1 MFNKV
6 VLVGNLTRDIEL
18 RYTTNGAA
26 IGNSAIAVTRRFTA
40 NGERRE
46 ETCFIDI
53 TFFGK
58 QAEIA
63 NQYLNKGS
71 KLLIEGRLKL
81 DQWTDN
87 NGQNRS
93 KHTISVENMEMLGGN
108 QGNQNNQNY
117 AQGGYQGGNNQGY
130 ANHNQNSGYGD
141 GYGSNQSYN
150 QQSYNQGYAN
160 QNAYQ
165 QARPAQQKASEPQD
179 IDVDKYDND
188 ETIPF

>member
-18 RYTTNGAA
+18 RYTTTGSA
-26 IGNSAIAVTRRFTA
+26 IGNSAIAVTRKFTT

-71 KLLIEGRLKL
+71 KLLVEGRLKFE
-81 DQWTDN
+81 QWTDS

-93 KHTISVENMEMLGGN
+93 KHTVTVENMEMLGGGQN
-108 QGNQNNQNY
+108 PQVGYNSQGNQGYNGGHNNQNNY
-117 AQGGYQGGNNQGY
+117 
-130 ANHNQNSGYGD
+130 
-141 GYGSNQSYN
+141 SNQDNYGNSNSNYGG
-150 QQSYNQGYAN
+150 YNQGYQN
-160 QNAYQ
+160 QGNYQ
-165 QARPAQQKASEPQD
+165 QQQQRMPQRQSEPEID
-179 IDVDKYDND
+179 IDKYDND